1 MVIFF
6 GNIIIE
12 IIVRTGGSFT
22 RPVNEQKIV
31 TQTIRAIS
39 WIQFI
44 DLGIVLFVLNMSI
57 DFGIRLPDGM
67 FQGDYEDFSSMWYID
82 VGY

>member
-1 MVIFF
+1 MQAAKYGIIMVIFF

-12 IIVRTGGSFT
+12 IIVRAGASFT

-39 WIQFI
+39 WI
-44 DLGIVLFVLNMSI
+44 
-57 DFGIRLPDGM
+57 
-67 FQGDYEDFSSMWYID
+67 
-82 VGY
+82 